1 MPSNISIRTI
11 ALRMR
16 KAVDQYEVDNRM
28 AHDMLACAGTLEA
41 DVPTLSQM
49 ESVRIVL
56 VDAIDNGGLPLQRC
70 LTSLDHWIERERKT
84 SNGQKLRGRRPGW
97 MEAND
102 AIAER
107 AKAMHKRD
115 VTTMDLEREGET
127 KAAVDAAR
135 AYTAQSL
142 PDWMDKPIFLD
153 EVDATPALAEPV
165 PTAVLAMTGAI
176 RVLLDEIDTGDY
188 TFDTFDD
195 LAVFVRALRRLG

>member
-41 DVPTLSQM
+41 NNIPTLAQL
-49 ESVRIVL
+49 EAVRVVL
-56 VDAIDNGGLPLQRC
+56 ADAIDNGGLPLQRC
-70 LTSLDHWIERERKT
+70 LTSLDHWIARERRT
-84 SNGQKLRGRRPGW
+84 GNGEKLRGRKPGW
-97 MEAND
+97 MEANE

-115 VTTMDLEREGET
+115 VTTMDLTRENVPAPNG
-127 KAAVDAAR
+127 
-135 AYTAQSL
+135 L
-142 PDWMDKPIFLD
+142 PDWISKPIFLD
-153 EVDATPALAEPV
+153 EMPDPVTPEPV
-165 PTAVLAMTGAI
+165 PAAVLAMTGAI
-176 RVLLDEIDTGDY
+176 RVLLDEIDGGDY

>member
-28 AHDMLACAGTLEA
+28 AHDLLACAGTLEA
-41 DVPTLSQM
+41 NMPTLSQL

-84 SNGQKLRGRRPGW
+84 SNGQKLRGRKPGW
-97 MEAND
+97 MEANE

-107 AKAMHKRD
+107 ARAMRKRD
-115 VTTMDLEREGET
+115 VTTMALERDGVFNEPIAIPE
-127 KAAVDAAR
+127 
-135 AYTAQSL
+135 L
-142 PDWMDKPIFLD
+142 PDWMNKPIFLD